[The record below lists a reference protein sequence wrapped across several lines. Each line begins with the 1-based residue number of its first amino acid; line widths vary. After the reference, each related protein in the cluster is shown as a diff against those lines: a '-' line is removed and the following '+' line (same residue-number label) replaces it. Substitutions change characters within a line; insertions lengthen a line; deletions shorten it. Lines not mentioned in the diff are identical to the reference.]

1 MESDANVVSQKNVD
15 QLTRSL
21 ERLSLYD
28 GKGNKK
34 NLNIQISQSLQRI
47 LGGLT
52 MKSIEEQM
60 YILT

>member
-1 MESDANVVSQKNVD
+1 MHSKHGTVATQKNIE

-34 NLNIQISQSLQRI
+34 NLQISPKQNFEKI

-52 MKSIEEQM
+52 LEDIDHKM
-60 YILT
+60 